1 MVLEI
6 TNSERDLFFELI
18 ESAHREMIQEIDHTD
33 AGDFRKLLQEKIELL
48 EHVGAKIGGFSE
60 DWAEL
65 TTPGAV
71 RHPPLRGGNG
81 LASNFYSRTP
91 RWQTHVSVCR

>member
-6 TNSERDLFFELI
+6 TNSERDLLFELI
-18 ESAHREMIQEIDHTD
+18 ESAHRQMIQEIDHTD
-33 AGDFRKLLQEKIELL
+33 ARDFRKLLQKKIELL

-65 TTPGAV
+65 TTPALCAT
-71 RHPPLRGGNG
+71 PPLRAGEW
-81 LASNFYSRTP
+81 ACF
-91 RWQTHVSVCR
+91 